1 MLEEQ
6 LHRGRHAKVVADAL
20 RIRTTDEQA
29 AILRRWEE
37 GDD

>member
-1 MLEEQ
+1 MDT
-6 LHRGRHAKVVADAL
+6 KVVEREDM
-20 RIRTTDEQA
+20 RVMGIRTTDEQA